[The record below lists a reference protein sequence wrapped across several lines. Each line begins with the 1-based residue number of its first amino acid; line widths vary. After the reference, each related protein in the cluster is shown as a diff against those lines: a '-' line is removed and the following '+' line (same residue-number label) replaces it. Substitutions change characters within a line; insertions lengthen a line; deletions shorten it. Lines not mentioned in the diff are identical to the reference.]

1 MSAASLELSAVRV
14 RSALLER
21 FHTAGVLGLADVHT
35 AEALGR
41 MVRERDERVLLAAAL
56 TVRALRNGS
65 VCLDLTT
72 ASDVALAED
81 EAVPAGGVATDP
93 ALGLE
98 ALEWPEPAGWLE
110 ACRESPLVA
119 GADAPPAERPLRL
132 AGTLLYLERY
142 WQQEE
147 SVRTQLEARTQGS
160 PPGVDDAA
168 LFRDLDRLF
177 PPSAALHGE
186 PDHQREAAE
195 SSARRRVTV
204 LAGGPGTGK
213 TTTVARLLALLNAQP
228 GPAPRV
234 ALAAPTGKAAARLAE
249 AVREAAARLPE
260 QDRARLGAL
269 DASTVHRLLGWR
281 PGSKSRFRH
290 DAANPLP
297 HDVVVVDEMSMVSLT
312 LMARLLEAVR
322 PDARLVLVGD
332 PDQLS
337 SVEAGAVLADITG
350 TANASVVRLTHNWRF
365 EGTIAQLADA
375 VRTGD
380 ADRAVA
386 LLTSGATDVTLA
398 PLDAGAGLGAGA
410 PGLDELAQRLSA
422 SADDARRAAAA
433 GDAAAALRAVEAHR
447 LLCAHRRGPYGVNR
461 WNLEVEQWLARTLPG
476 YAADGEFYLGRPL
489 LVTANDK
496 DLDLW
501 NGDTGVVTRTD
512 AGLRAA
518 FARAERPL
526 LYPPARLDA
535 VSTVH
540 AMTVHKAQGSQ
551 FAAVTLVL
559 PPPESPL
566 LTRELLYTAVS
577 RATTR
582 VLLLGS
588 EDAVRQAVSRP
599 ANRAS
604 GLRQR
609 MG

>member
-1 MSAASLELSAVRV
+1 M
-14 RSALLER
+14 
-21 FHTAGVLGLADVHT
+21 
-35 AEALGR
+35 
-41 MVRERDERVLLAAAL
+41 
-56 TVRALRNGS
+56 
-65 VCLDLTT
+65 
-72 ASDVALAED
+72 
-81 EAVPAGGVATDP
+81 
-93 ALGLE
+93 
-98 ALEWPEPAGWLE
+98 
-110 ACRESPLVA
+110 
-119 GADAPPAERPLRL
+119 
-132 AGTLLYLERY
+132 
-142 WQQEE
+142 
-147 SVRTQLEARTQGS
+147 
-160 PPGVDDAA
+160 
-168 LFRDLDRLF
+168 
-177 PPSAALHGE
+177 
-186 PDHQREAAE
+186 
-195 SSARRRVTV
+195 
-204 LAGGPGTGK
+204 
-213 TTTVARLLALLNAQP
+213 
-228 GPAPRV
+228 APRV

-375 VRTGD
+375 VRSGD

-386 LLTSGATDVTLA
+386 LLTSGADDVTLA

-410 PGLDELAQRLSA
+410 PGLDELAQRLFV
-422 SADDARRAAAA
+422 SADDARQAAAA
-433 GDAAAALRAVEAHR
+433 GDAVAALRAVEAHR

-540 AMTVHKAQGSQ
+540 AMTVHKAQVSY

-559 PPPESPL
+559 PPPDSPL